1 MIQQTRPLP
10 VEQVSP
16 PKRKREKR
24 ETFVRH
30 PLLAE
35 YRLLDMGPVNPAA
48 FSKKTIMGRDVT
60 LYTTPYI
67 QALSTGWAGCYWLL
81 RFHICLGSPQK
92 IF

>member
-35 YRLLDMGPVNPAA
+35 YRLLDGPRKSRGI
-48 FSKKTIMGRDVT
+48 FKKTIMGRHVT

-81 RFHICLGSPQK
+81 LAS
-92 IF
+92 